1 MRYFDRI
8 TDTIGNTPLV
18 KLPKVMANARC
29 LVLAKLELSNPGGSV
44 KDRIAQAMIE
54 DAEQKGRLKPG
65 GTIIEP
71 TSGNTG
77 LGLAMVAAI
86 KGYRAVFT
94 IPDKMSREKLD
105 LLKALGARVVVTP
118 TAVPPDHPESYY
130 KVAERIHRET
140 PNSIL
145 PNQYSNPA
153 NPEAHYKTTGPEI
166 WRDTDGKVTHFVCG
180 MGTGGTISGVG
191 KYLKE
196 QNPKVKIIG
205 VDPLGSVLKDYFY
218 RKDIIK
224 PHTYKIEGIGEDFI
238 PEATWFDYIDEIV
251 KIGDKEAYLMTRRIA
266 REEGILAGSSSGAAV
281 AAAQRISEGLRP
293 EDVLVVLLADTGE
306 RYLSKAH
313 NEEWLKE
320 QGFLEEPVAPL
331 MSILGRKQGA
341 GFPSVI
347 TVDVAEKVGEAV
359 DLMRQ
364 YNISQLP
371 VVDTGILVGS
381 LREEVLMKALME
393 NPKMHDVYVAKVME
407 KPFPLVE
414 PGADLDRVMK
424 LLLRG
429 SPAVVV
435 GTANR
440 LEGILTRIDIIEYL
454 AGRA

>member
-1 MRYFDRI
+1 MRYYSSI
-8 TDTIGNTPLV
+8 LETIGNTPLV
-18 KLPKVMANARC
+18 KLPKVMAGVRC
-29 LVLAKLELSNPGGSV
+29 LVLAKLEMMNPGGSV
-44 KDRIAQAMIE
+44 KDRIGERMIE
-54 DAEQKGRLKPG
+54 EAEADGRLKPG

-94 IPDKMSREKLD
+94 IPDKMSREKID
-105 LLKALGARVVVTP
+105 LLKSLGARVVVTP
-118 TAVPPDHPESYY
+118 TAVPPDHPDSYY

-145 PNQYSNPA
+145 PNQYANQA
-153 NPEAHYKTTGPEI
+153 NPHAHYATTGPEI

-196 QNPKVKIIG
+196 KNPKVRIIG

-218 RKDIIK
+218 KKDIIK
-224 PHTYKIEGIGEDFI
+224 AHTYKIEGIGEDFI
-238 PEATWFDYIDEIV
+238 PEATWFQFIDDIV
-251 KIGDKEAYLMTRRIA
+251 KVGDKEAYLMTRRIA

-281 AAAQRISEGLRP
+281 VAARRIAETLP
-293 EDVLVVLLADTGE
+293 PDAVLVVLLPDTGE

-320 QGFLEEPVAPL
+320 QGYLEEPVAPL
-331 MSILGRKQGA
+331 MAILRVKERTIPG
-341 GFPSVI
+341 VI
-347 TVDVAEKVGEAV
+347 TIDIAATVREAV
-359 DLMRQ
+359 DIMRQ
-364 YNISQLP
+364 YNVSQLP
-371 VVDTGILVGS
+371 VLDTGILIGS
-381 LREEVLMKALME
+381 LREEILMKALLE
-393 NPKMHDVYVAKVME
+393 NPKMYDDFVGKVME
-407 KPFPLVE
+407 KPFPIVE
-414 PGADLDRVMK
+414 PGADLDRVYK
-424 LLLRG
+424 LLIRG

-435 GTANR
+435 GMENR
-440 LEGILTRIDIIEYL
+440 PEGIITRIDVIEYL